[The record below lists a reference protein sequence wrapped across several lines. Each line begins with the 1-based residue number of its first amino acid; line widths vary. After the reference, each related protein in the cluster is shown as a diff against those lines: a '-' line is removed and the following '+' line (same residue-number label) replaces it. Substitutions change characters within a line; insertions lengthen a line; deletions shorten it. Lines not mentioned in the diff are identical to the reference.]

1 MNVARTPLTKVE
13 EKLIKRI
20 VKDNLFDELESYL
33 DEYIQTMEVD
43 NPVTDFLKSIF
54 PNIEDKT
61 CLEILAYCVE
71 FYSKIENDDFSNS
84 MERSAD
90 VQFTMAAT
98 EQEIVYVSYSV
109 SFDTLPS
116 LSKRIKET
124 VEENWWEFNPERNID
139 EYGDSEIISKEFD
152 APYISGYNTPEKL

>member
-20 VKDNLFDELESYL
+20 VKDNLFDELESLL
-33 DEYIQTMEVD
+33 DEYIKTMDVN
-43 NPVTDFLKSIF
+43 NPVTDFLRSIF
-54 PNIEDKT
+54 PNIEDRT

-90 VQFTMAAT
+90 VQYTMLAT
-98 EQEIVYVSYSV
+98 EQEIVYVSYTIDV
-109 SFDTLPS
+109 DTLPS
-116 LSKRIKET
+116 LAKRMMYT
-124 VEENWWEFNPERNID
+124 VDENWWEFDPERNID
-139 EYGDSEIISKEFD
+139 DYGDSEIVSKEFD
-152 APYISGYNTPEKL
+152 APYIRGYNTPEKL